1 MSLVHD
7 QVKAE
12 SPHHWLVGDMGLPG
26 PRSKRERQNVE
37 KEEKKATGG
46 LAKSEG

>member
-7 QVKAE
+7 QVKKLKVHIIGSLETWASQDHE
-12 SPHHWLVGDMGLPG
+12 V
-26 PRSKRERQNVE
+26 RERQNVE

-46 LAKSEG
+46 LANLEG

>member
-1 MSLVHD
+1 MTSVLKLKVHII
-7 QVKAE
+7 VR
-12 SPHHWLVGDMGLPG
+12 DMGLPG